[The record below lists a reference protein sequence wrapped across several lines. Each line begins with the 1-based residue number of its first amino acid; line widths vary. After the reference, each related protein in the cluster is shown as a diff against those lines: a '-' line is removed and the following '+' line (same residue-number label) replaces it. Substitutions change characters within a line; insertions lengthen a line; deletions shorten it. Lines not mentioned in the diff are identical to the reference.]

1 MQKLL
6 TSLLTPLLAAAA
18 VAGFASTASAQSR
31 IKDIARSAG
40 VRVSGDFVDA
50 ANAAAVGL
58 INAAIGRAKGNG
70 RQTIRPQDI

>member
-1 MQKLL
+1 MAKAKKGGKPAVQVV
-6 TSLLTPLLAAAA
+6 LA
-18 VAGFASTASAQSR
+18 SR

>member
-1 MQKLL
+1 MQVV
-6 TSLLTPLLAAAA
+6 LA
-18 VAGFASTASAQSR
+18 SR
-31 IKDIARSAG
+31 IKDIARGAG

-58 INAAIGRAKGNG
+58 ISAAIARAKGNG

>member
-1 MQKLL
+1 MAKAKKGGKPAAQVV
-6 TSLLTPLLAAAA
+6 LA
-18 VAGFASTASAQSR
+18 SR